1 MTIERSQLL
10 FKLSGIAINAL
21 MKVTNADIRIHG
33 KENITDQSML
43 FVINHFTRM
52 ETFFLPY
59 MIYQI
64 TGIEVLSLASGE
76 FFGGGF
82 GNYLEKVGAVS
93 TNAPDR
99 DQVMSSAILKNDMS
113 CLIFPEGQMIKDKKI
128 VEKGKYM
135 VYNSGIRRPPHTGAA
150 ILALRTEFYRQK
162 LNYFNKTKYKDGIKA
177 YNEFFGINSPEQLK
191 NIINLETHI
200 CPVNVTY
207 YPVRARKNLINKIA
221 SSLVEKIPERL
232 EEELEVEGS
241 MLINGVDI
249 DITFGKAIPVKQY
262 LQKAKIEK
270 LIHNDNLYLLDEEI
284 KGNLKFKNES
294 TRLMY
299 KYMNSIYSM
308 TTVNHD
314 HILSYILTKYKKN
327 KISKRDLR
335 NRAFIAISMMKNQ
348 LEYNHSFLNR
358 KQNSLLIDEDN
369 DKIQNFLSALE
380 EEKLITTDR
389 EYIYRKKDKFS
400 RVYEFH
406 TIRKDN
412 LVEVLKNE
420 IEPLDHLSKA
430 LNNLMR
436 IPDFLIR
443 KKIRNQFL
451 KWDIELFENDYKKY
465 YDKNQSK
472 PKNIGRPFFLK
483 RPLSNK
489 GILLIH
495 GYLAAPEEVKELA
508 YFLHKS
514 GYSVYAVRLRGHGTS
529 PMDLAARTW
538 EDWLKS
544 VRRGYVILTNSVK
557 DMAIAGFSTG
567 AGLALL
573 HARTQEDYNCVI
585 SICAPLKLANIAS
598 NLAST
603 VVRWNNLLKKFNVKK
618 GKVEFVQN
626 NPKNPHINYFQNP
639 LSGLWELEKMM
650 KIVESNLKD
659 LKIPALVIQGNNDPV
674 VNPESGRDVF
684 DKLGT
689 DEKEFITINSDNHII
704 IMGEDTK
711 RVFPQIVKFLKE
723 FL

>member
-1 MTIERSQLL
+1 MERSQFL
-10 FKLSGIAINAL
+10 FKLSTMAIKAL

-33 KENITDQSML
+33 KENIIDQPIL
-43 FVINHFTRM
+43 YVINHFTRM

-59 MIYQI
+59 IINQI

-93 TNAPDR
+93 TDAPDR
-99 DQVMSSAILKNDMS
+99 DRVMTSALLKKDMS

-128 VEKGKYM
+128 IEKGKYM

-162 LNYFNKTKYKDGIKA
+162 LNYFKMINFKDGISD
-177 YNEFFGINSPEQLK
+177 YSEFFGIDSQERLK
-191 NIINLETHI
+191 DVIKAQTFIL
-200 CPVNVTY
+200 PVNVTY

-221 SSLVEKIPERL
+221 SKLVDKVPERL
-232 EEELEVEGS
+232 EEELEIEGS
-241 MLINGVDI
+241 MLIDGVDI
-249 DITFGKAIPVKQY
+249 DINFGKAIPVKQFI
-262 LQKAKIEK
+262 QKQKIEK
-270 LIHNDNLYLLDEEI
+270 MINNKNLYLMKEEI
-284 KGNLKFKNES
+284 KNNLKFKDES
-294 TRLMY
+294 TGLMY

-335 NRAFIAISMMKNQ
+335 NRAFHAISMMKNK

-380 EEKLITTDR
+380 EEKLISTDKK
-389 EYIYRKKDKFS
+389 YIYKKKEKFS

-420 IEPLDHLSKA
+420 IEPLNHLTKF

-436 IPDFLIR
+436 LPEFLIR
-443 KKIRNQFL
+443 KRIRNQFL
-451 KWDIELFENDYKKY
+451 KWDIELFDSDYKKY
-465 YDKNQSK
+465 YNKKESK

-483 RPLSNK
+483 RPLSSK
-489 GILLIH
+489 GILLVH

-508 YFLHKS
+508 RFLNKS
-514 GYSVYAVRLRGHGTS
+514 GYNVYGVRLRGHGTS
-529 PMDLAARTW
+529 PEDLATRTW
-538 EDWLKS
+538 QDWLKS

-557 DMAIAGFSTG
+557 EMAIAGFSTG

-573 HARTQEDYNCVI
+573 HAGTQDDYNCVI

-603 VVRWNNLLKKFNVKK
+603 VVRWNKLLKRININK
-618 GKVEFVQN
+618 GKMEFVHN
-626 NPKNPHINYFQNP
+626 DPKNPHINYFKNP
-639 LSGLWELEKMM
+639 VNGLWELEKFM
-650 KIVESNLKD
+650 KIVESNLKN
-659 LKIPALVIQGNNDPV
+659 LRIPALVIQGNNDPV
-674 VNPESGRDVF
+674 VNPESGREVF
-684 DKLGT
+684 DLIGS
-689 DEKEFITINSDNHII
+689 ENKEFITINSNNHII

-711 RVFPQIVKFLKE
+711 RVFPQIKKFLKE

>member
-1 MTIERSQLL
+1 MTMERSQFL
-10 FKLSGIAINAL
+10 FKLSTMAIKAL
-21 MKVTNADIRIHG
+21 MKFTNAEIRVHG
-33 KENITDQSML
+33 KENIIDQPIL
-43 FVINHFTRM
+43 YVINHFTRM

-59 MIYQI
+59 IINQI

-76 FFGGGF
+76 FFGGGL

-93 TNAPDR
+93 TEAPNR
-99 DQVMSSAILKNDMS
+99 DQVMISALMKNDLS

-128 VEKGKYM
+128 IEKGKYM

-150 ILALRTEFYRQK
+150 ILALRTEYYRQK
-162 LNYFNKTKYKDGIKA
+162 LKYFNTIKYNEGIKA
-177 YNEFFGINSPEQLK
+177 YSDFFRINPQDELK
-191 NIINLETHI
+191 SIIEAETHI
-200 CPVNVTY
+200 LPVNVTY

-221 SSLVEKIPERL
+221 SRLVDKVPERL

-249 DITFGKAIPVKQY
+249 DINFGKAIPVKSL
-262 LQKAKIEK
+262 LQKRKIEK
-270 LIHNDNLYLLDEEI
+270 MIRNNNLYLSKEEI
-284 KGNLKFKNES
+284 KKDLKFKIES
-294 TRLMY
+294 AKLMY
-299 KYMNSIYSM
+299 RYMNSIYSM

-327 KISKRDLR
+327 RILKRDLR
-335 NRAFIAISMMKNQ
+335 NRAFLVISMMKNQ
-348 LEYNHSFLNR
+348 LEYNHTFLDR

-380 EEKLITTDR
+380 EDNLISTDK
-389 EYIYRKKDKFS
+389 EYIYKKKEKFS
-400 RVYEFH
+400 KAYEFH

-420 IEPLDHLSKA
+420 IEPLRSLTKS

-443 KKIRNQFL
+443 KRIRDQFL
-451 KWDIELFENDYKKY
+451 KWDMELFDNDYKKF
-465 YDKNQSK
+465 YDKKQSK
-472 PKNIGRPFFLK
+472 PKNIGRPFFLR

-508 YFLHKS
+508 RFLHKS
-514 GYSVYAVRLRGHGTS
+514 GYNVYGVRLRGHGTS
-529 PMDLAARTW
+529 PEDLATRTW
-538 EDWLKS
+538 QDWVKS
-544 VRRGYVILTNSVK
+544 VRRGYVILANSVK
-557 DMAIAGFSTG
+557 EMAVAGFSTG

-573 HARTQEDYNCVI
+573 HAKKHEDYNCVI

-603 VVRWNNLLKKFNVKK
+603 VVRWNKLLKRINIKK
-618 GKVEFVQN
+618 GKMEFVRN
-626 NPKNPHINYFQNP
+626 EPKNPHINYFLNP
-639 LSGLWELEKMM
+639 VSGLWELEKLM
-650 KIVESNLKD
+650 KIVESGLKD
-659 LKIPALVIQGNNDPV
+659 LKIPVLVIQGNNDPV
-674 VNPESGRDVF
+674 VDPESGKQVF
-684 DKLGT
+684 EKIGSG
-689 DEKEFITINSDNHII
+689 EKEYVTINSNNHII

-711 RVFPQIVKFLKE
+711 RVFPQIGKFLNE

>member
-1 MTIERSQLL
+1 MERSQFL
-10 FKLSGIAINAL
+10 FKLSTMAIKAL
-21 MKVTNADIRIHG
+21 MKATNADIRIHG
-33 KENITDQSML
+33 KENIIDQPIL
-43 FVINHFTRM
+43 YVINHFTRM

-59 MIYQI
+59 IINQI
-64 TGIEVLSLASGE
+64 TGKEILSLASGE

-82 GNYLEKVGAVS
+82 GSYLEKVGAVS
-93 TNAPDR
+93 TEAPDR
-99 DQVMSSAILKNDMS
+99 DRVMTSALLKKDMS

-128 VEKGKYM
+128 IEKGKYM

-150 ILALRTEFYRQK
+150 ILSLRTEFYRQK
-162 LNYFNKTKYKDGIKA
+162 LNYFKTINFKDGIKA
-177 YNEFFGINSPEQLK
+177 YSEFFGIDSQESLK
-191 NIINLETHI
+191 DIVKAQTYIL
-200 CPVNVTY
+200 PVNLTY

-221 SSLVEKIPERL
+221 SRLINNVPERL
-232 EEELEVEGS
+232 EEELEIEGS
-241 MLINGVDI
+241 MLIDGVDI
-249 DITFGKAIPVKQY
+249 DINFGKAIPVKQFI
-262 LQKAKIEK
+262 QKQKIEK
-270 LIHNDNLYLLDEEI
+270 MIRNNSQYLMSEEI
-284 KGNLKFKNES
+284 KNNLKFKKES
-294 TRLMY
+294 TSLMY
-299 KYMNSIYSM
+299 KYMDSIYNM

-335 NRAFIAISMMKNQ
+335 NRAFLAISMMKNQ

-369 DKIQNFLSALE
+369 DKIQNFLKALE
-380 EEKLITTDR
+380 EEKLISVDKK
-389 EYIYRKKDKFS
+389 YIYKKKEKFS
-400 RVYEFH
+400 RIYEFH

-420 IEPLDHLSKA
+420 IEPLGHLSKS

-436 IPDFLIR
+436 MPEFLIR
-443 KKIRNQFL
+443 KKIRNKFL
-451 KWDIELFENDYKKY
+451 KWDMELFESDYKKFY
-465 YDKNQSK
+465 NKKESK
-472 PKNIGRPFFLK
+472 PKNIGRPFFFK
-483 RPLSNK
+483 RPLSKK

-508 YFLHKS
+508 RFLNKS
-514 GYSVYAVRLRGHGTS
+514 GYNVYGVRLRGHGTS
-529 PMDLAARTW
+529 PDDLATRTS

-573 HARTQEDYNCVI
+573 HARTQDDYNCVI

-603 VVRWNNLLKKFNVKK
+603 VVRWNKLLKRININK
-618 GKVEFVQN
+618 GKMEFVN
-626 NPKNPHINYFQNP
+626 NDPKNPHINYFKNP
-639 LSGLWELEKMM
+639 VNGLWELEKLM
-650 KIVESNLKD
+650 KIVESNLKY
-659 LKIPALVIQGNNDPV
+659 LQIPALVIQGNNDPV
-674 VNPESGRDVF
+674 VNPESGREIF
-684 DKLGT
+684 NLIGS
-689 DEKEFITINSDNHII
+689 ENKEFITINSNNHII

-711 RVFPQIVKFLKE
+711 RVFPQIRKFLKE